1 MEKVTKTLIQSAPII
16 FIFTTITVFTAQ
28 LVLEPKGIVENT
40 ETLIEIV
47 RKTKDRLGLTIYGG
61 SDTNVNTIVIQE
73 VIRNGICHK
82 DQRLRVGDHILECH
96 WQLLR
101 FHVQLIIRPSIIS
114 LSISLSLTLS
124 LYLSLSLSLS
134 LSLYHPVGGYVLP
147 YDSVMYKVE
156 RNEHIFGTGGDARME
171 KQNKKRLLEFI
182 KDLSNLLFYKCLPV
196 MDSFNQRVKMTD
208 DEKIV
213 KITELEKEL
222 QVYQKDVIQLQKKVI
237 QLQDKELSAA
247 KAVAQ
252 TVEREM
258 KSFSSVVSSNCA
270 AAMAPSRLQAV
281 IKRAAEPPKKEEEPD
296 RSRNI
301 IFYNVDEE
309 DGEQDTPET
318 AKVDQECA
326 EEIVDILNEKFKLSD
341 VKRIGVKSSGKTRPI
356 VAKLSSRENVVTL
369 LRKAN
374 ELRESE
380 NFSDIYLSPDR
391 TFEERAERK
400 RTVEIFKKL
409 KVDNPT
415 KQYVIRRGVI
425 ECV

>member
-1 MEKVTKTLIQSAPII
+1 MESEHESEGSDSTQLIAD
-16 FIFTTITVFTAQ
+16 
-28 LVLEPKGIVENT
+28 
-40 ETLIEIV
+40 EIV
-47 RKTKDRLGLTIYGG
+47 NLASKFSVTVGG
-61 SDTNVNTIVIQE
+61 
-73 VIRNGICHK
+73 H
-82 DQRLRVGDHILECH
+82 
-96 WQLLR
+96 
-101 FHVQLIIRPSIIS
+101 
-114 LSISLSLTLS
+114 TLS
-124 LYLSLSLSLS
+124 YN
-134 LSLYHPVGGYVLP
+134 
-147 YDSVMYKVE
+147 SVIYKIE
-156 RNEHIFGTGGDARME
+156 NKDLIFGTCGDPRME
-171 KQNKKRLLEFI
+171 KQNKKKLLE
-182 KDLSNLLFYKCLPV
+182 LLEELTRLLFYKCLPV
-196 MDSFNQRVKMTD
+196 MDTFNQRVIMTN
-208 DEKIV
+208 DEKLV

-222 QVYQKDVIQLQKKVI
+222 QTHQKDVIQLQKKVI

-281 IKRAAEPPKKEEEPD
+281 IERAAKPPKKDEETD

-318 AKVDQECA
+318 AKVDQECV
-326 EEIVDILNEKFKLSD
+326 EEIVGALNEKFKLSD
-341 VKRIGVKSSGKTRPI
+341 VKRIGVKSSDKARPI
-356 VAKLSSRENVVTL
+356 VATLSSRENVVTL
-369 LRKAN
+369 LRKAK
-374 ELRESE
+374 ELRETE

-391 TFEERAERK
+391 TFEERVERK

-409 KVDNPT
+409 KADNPT

>member
-1 MEKVTKTLIQSAPII
+1 MESDN
-16 FIFTTITVFTAQ
+16 
-28 LVLEPKGIVENT
+28 ESE
-40 ETLIEIV
+40 
-47 RKTKDRLGLTIYGG
+47 G
-61 SDTNVNTIVIQE
+61 SDPT
-73 VIRNGICHK
+73 
-82 DQRLRVGDHILECH
+82 
-96 WQLLR
+96 
-101 FHVQLIIRPSIIS
+101 QLIAQEIA
-114 LSISLSLTLS
+114 TLAS
-124 LYLSLSLSLS
+124 QFSVT
-134 LSLYHPVGGYVLP
+134 VGGYSLS
-147 YDSVMYKVE
+147 YNDVMYKAE

-182 KDLSNLLFYKCLPV
+182 KELSNLLFYKCLPV
-196 MDSFNQRVKMTD
+196 MDTFNQRVKMTN
-208 DEKIV
+208 DEKLV

-222 QVYQKDVIQLQKKVI
+222 QTYQKDVIQLQKKVI
-237 QLQDKELSAA
+237 KLQDEELSAA

-270 AAMAPSRLQAV
+270 AAVAPSRLQAV
-281 IKRAAEPPKKEEEPD
+281 IKRASAPPKKEEETD

-318 AKVDQECA
+318 AKVDQECV
-326 EEIVDILNEKFKLSD
+326 EEIVGALNEKFKLSD
-341 VKRIGVKSSGKTRPI
+341 VKRIGVKSSDKARPI
-356 VAKLSSRENVVTL
+356 VATLSSRENVVTL
-369 LRKAN
+369 LRKAK
-374 ELRESE
+374 ELRETE

-391 TFEERAERK
+391 TFEERVERK

-409 KVDNPT
+409 KADNPT